1 MPKHIPVLLN
11 DVLVAMGDIQGA
23 SVIDATFGAGGYS
36 RAFLDAGARV
46 TAFDR
51 DPHVAAD
58 ADVLRAEYGDRFTF
72 IPRPFSAMAELDGAY
87 DAIVF
92 DLGISSMQIDEAAR
106 GFSFRGDGPLDM
118 RMSGAGQ
125 SAADLIAGASPSELA
140 QILREYGDISNAGA
154 LARKICEAR
163 PRTTFELKELISRP
177 KDVAPVFQALRIAVN
192 DEMGEV
198 ARALAAV
205 PKLLRA
211 GGRCVCVTF
220 HSLEDRIVKNT
231 FRAWTT
237 APGDP
242 RMPVVATAPFVAMR
256 AQTPS
261 PAEVAVNPRARSA
274 HLRGVIK
281 SY

>member
-1 MPKHIPVLLN
+1 MSKHIPVLLA
-11 DVLVAMGDIQGA
+11 DVIVALGDIRGA
-23 SVIDATFGAGGYS
+23 NIIDATFGAGGYS
-36 RAFLDAGARV
+36 RAFLDAGANV
-46 TAFDR
+46 VAFDR
-51 DPHVAAD
+51 DPNVVIDAD
-58 ADVLRAEYGDRFTF
+58 AMRAEYGDRFTF
-72 IPRPFSAMAELDGAY
+72 IPRPFSAMAELDGVF

-92 DLGISSMQIDEAAR
+92 DLGISSMQIDQAAR

-118 RMSGAGQ
+118 RMSGVGQ
-125 SAADLIAGASPSELA
+125 SAAQLIENSSPTELA
-140 QILREYGDISNAGA
+140 AILREYGDISNAGA
-154 LARKICEAR
+154 LARKICDAR
-163 PRTTFELKELISRP
+163 PQTTFALKDLISHP
-177 KDVAPVFQALRIAVN
+177 KDIAPVFQALRIAVN

-198 ARALAAV
+198 RRALSAV
-205 PKLLRA
+205 PGLLRA
-211 GGRCVCVTF
+211 GGCCVCVTF

-242 RMPVVATAPFVAMR
+242 RMPTVAAAPFRAMR

-261 PAEVAVNPRARSA
+261 AAELDANPRARSA

>member
-11 DVLVAMGDIQGA
+11 DVLAALGDIQGA

-51 DPHVAAD
+51 DPNVALDAD
-58 ADVLRAEYGDRFTF
+58 AMRAEYGDRFTF
-72 IPRPFSAMAELDGAY
+72 IPRPFSAMAELDGAF

-92 DLGISSMQIDEAAR
+92 DLGISSMQIDVAAR

-125 SAADLIAGASPSELA
+125 SAADLIAASTPAELSR
-140 QILREYGDISNAGA
+140 ILREYGDVQNAGA

-163 PRTTFELKELISRP
+163 PQTTFELKELISRP

-198 ARALAAV
+198 ERALAAV
-205 PKLLRA
+205 PGLLRT
-211 GGRCVCVTF
+211 GGKCICVTF

-242 RMPVVATAPFVAMR
+242 RMPVVAAAPFRAIR

-261 PAEVAVNPRARSA
+261 GAEVAANPRARSA